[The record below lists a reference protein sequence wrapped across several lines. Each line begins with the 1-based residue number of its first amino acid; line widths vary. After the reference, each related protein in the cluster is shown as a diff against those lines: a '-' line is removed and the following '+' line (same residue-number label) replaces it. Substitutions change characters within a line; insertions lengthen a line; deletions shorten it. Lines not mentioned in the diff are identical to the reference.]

1 MEEKI
6 AIEHLTAPQGKK
18 LSEVGEA
25 VEVLY
30 QKHGSYEAIA
40 RQVSVSAKF
49 LNSRHRI
56 FQLPK
61 GIQWKID
68 QGQIGIDQSYE
79 ISRLEN
85 EDDQWL
91 LALAVVEQNLK
102 ATECSNVVN
111 LVLRQDKPIREA
123 LSISTGVR
131 FDEGK
136 NLILIIRPDLWIPMS
151 RAAWGQCKNW
161 EDLCYQLIRQGIDVD
176 IKQVGSQIEQVGS
189 QIEALLSTLRE
200 AGQ

>member
-1 MEEKI
+1 M
-6 AIEHLTAPQGKK
+6 
-18 LSEVGEA
+18 S
-25 VEVLY
+25 
-30 QKHGSYEAIA
+30 
-40 RQVSVSAKF
+40 
-49 LNSRHRI
+49 SRHHI

-68 QGQIGIDQSYE
+68 QEQIGIGQGYE

-91 LALAVVEQNLK
+91 LALAVVEQDLK
-102 ATECSNVVN
+102 ATECANVVN
-111 LVLRQDKPIREA
+111 IVLRQEGSIRDA

-136 NLILIIRPDLWIPMS
+136 PLMLIIRPDLWIPMS

-176 IKQVGSQIEQVGS
+176 IKKVGSQL
-189 QIEALLSTLRE
+189 EALASNLRE
-200 AGQ
+200 AGQAKTK

>member
-6 AIEHLTAPQGKK
+6 AIEYLTAPEGKK
-18 LSEVGEA
+18 PSEVGEA
-25 VEVLY
+25 VDILY
-30 QKHGSYEAIA
+30 QKYHTYTAIVK
-40 RQVSVSAKF
+40 QFKVSADV

-56 FQLPK
+56 FKLPK

-68 QGQIGIDQSYE
+68 QGQIGITQAYE

-91 LALAVVEQNLK
+91 LALAVVEQDLK
-102 ATECSNVVN
+102 ATECANVVN
-111 LVLRQDKPIREA
+111 IVLRREGSIRDA
-123 LSISTGVR
+123 LSVSTGVR

-136 NLILIIRPDLWIPMS
+136 PLMLIIRPDLWIPMS

-176 IKQVGSQIEQVGS
+176 IKKVGSQLEVLAS
-189 QIEALLSTLRE
+189 NLRE
-200 AGQ
+200 AGQDKTK

>member
-6 AIEHLTAPQGKK
+6 AIEYLTAPEGKK
-18 LSEVGEA
+18 VSEVGEA
-25 VEVLY
+25 VDVLY
-30 QKHGSYEAIA
+30 QKYHSYKAIA
-40 RQVSVSAKF
+40 QQLKVSDKF
-49 LNSRHRI
+49 LSSRHHI

-61 GIQWKID
+61 GIQWKVD
-68 QGQIGIDQSYE
+68 QGQIGIGQGYE
-79 ISRLEN
+79 ISRLGN

-91 LALAVVEQNLK
+91 LALAVVEQDLK
-102 ATECSNVVN
+102 ATECANVVN
-111 LVLRQDKPIREA
+111 IVLKQEGSIKEA

-136 NLILIIRPDLWIPMS
+136 PLMLIIRPDLWIPMS

-176 IKQVGSQIEQVGS
+176 IKKIGGQLEVLASN
-189 QIEALLSTLRE
+189 LRE
-200 AGQ
+200 AGQDKII

>member
-6 AIEHLTAPQGKK
+6 AIEYLTAPQGKK
-18 LSEVGEA
+18 VSEVGEA
-25 VEVLY
+25 IDVLY
-30 QKHGSYEAIA
+30 QKYHSYKAIA
-40 RQVSVSAKF
+40 QQFKVSTTF
-49 LNSRHRI
+49 LSSRHHI

-68 QGQIGIDQSYE
+68 QEQIGIGQGYE

-91 LALAVVEQNLK
+91 LALAVVEQDLK
-102 ATECSNVVN
+102 ATECANVVN
-111 LVLRQDKPIREA
+111 IVLRQEGSIRDA

-136 NLILIIRPDLWIPMS
+136 PLMLIIRPDLWIPMS

-176 IKQVGSQIEQVGS
+176 IKKVGSQL
-189 QIEALLSTLRE
+189 EALASNLRE
-200 AGQ
+200 AGQAKTK